1 MNDTALDKNKLDVV
15 RKVINELALN
25 NCTVWD
31 AEEILSYAMRVI
43 RATATVQGARH
54 LPYQLPPRVNL

>member
-1 MNDTALDKNKLDVV
+1 MDGTVLDKNKLDVV
-15 RKVINELALN
+15 RKVINALSLS

-43 RATATVQGARH
+43 RATATVQDVEH